1 MLLNLALRISG
12 PALTCGTMAMPGNLM
27 ARRLHMLHLQ
37 NGVAAMAWGCSGYRL
52 VLAEAGMA
60 AQVLELS
67 LAKSPR
73 GSHRILHPSVSQA
86 ASGRPAPSEIHILQ
100 VSTLAQSSKS
110 TPNFPKC
117 RSTHLFNADET
128 GLRGLLCSPLLPSPP
143 VAAQG
148 QLQPIAGA
156 LT

>member
-1 MLLNLALRISG
+1 
-12 PALTCGTMAMPGNLM
+12 
-27 ARRLHMLHLQ
+27 MLHLQ

-100 VSTLAQSSKS
+100 VSTPAESSES
-110 TPNFPKC
+110 APNFPKC
-117 RSTHLFNADET
+117 RATYLFNADET
-128 GLRGLLCSPLLPSPP
+128 GLTEVCSVVHCCLHR
-143 VAAQG
+143 
-148 QLQPIAGA
+148 QLQPKGSCSPSRAP
-156 LT
+156 

>member
-1 MLLNLALRISG
+1 MLAHGASGSLLITLTTHPRCLGNLVAQSRTTHLR
-12 PALTCGTMAMPGNLM
+12 PCPDLRRNAMPGDLM
-27 ARRLHMLHLQ
+27 APRLHLLSLQ

-100 VSTLAQSSKS
+100 VSTPAQVSKS
-110 TPNFPKC
+110 TPHSPKG
-117 RSTHLFNADET
+117 RSTHLLNAEET
-128 GLRGLLCSPLLPSPP
+128 GLRGLL
-143 VAAQG
+143 
-148 QLQPIAGA
+148 
-156 LT
+156 